1 MDQHP
6 KVRLVEVD
14 AENWRALTEVKS
26 KPGQE
31 RFVASVAWYL
41 CLAHYGDDW
50 HPLAIEVDGSIL
62 GHLMWAIDE
71 EDGSAW
77 LGGLV
82 IDADAQ
88 GRGIG
93 HAAVVAFLD
102 RFTEDGRTNAALSYL
117 PDNAIARK
125 LYADLGFVETGEMAD
140 EEIVARYQRSSSP
153 I

>member
-1 MDQHP
+1 MVDQHP

-50 HPLAIEVDGSIL
+50 HPLAIEVDGSIV

-88 GRGIG
+88 GSGIG
-93 HAAVVAFLD
+93 HAALVAFLD
-102 RFTEDGRTNAALSYL
+102 RFTEDGHTNAALSYL
-117 PDNAIARK
+117 PDNTIARK

-140 EEIVARYQRSSSP
+140 EEIVARYQRS
-153 I
+153 

>member
-41 CLAHYGDDW
+41 CIAHYGEDW
-50 HPLAIEVDGSIL
+50 HPLAIEVDGSIV

-140 EEIVARYQRSSSP
+140 EEIVARYKWS
-153 I
+153 

>member
-1 MDQHP
+1 MDQDP

-14 AENWRALTEVKS
+14 AENWRALAEVKS

-50 HPLAIEVDGSIL
+50 HPLAIEVDGSIV
-62 GHLMWAIDE
+62 GHLMWGIDE
-71 EDGSAW
+71 DEDDSAW

-93 HAAVVAFLD
+93 RAAVVAFLD
-102 RFTEDGRTNAALSYL
+102 RFTKDGRTNAGITFK
-117 PDNAIARK
+117 PDNTIARK
-125 LYADLGFVETGEMAD
+125 LYADIGFVETGEMAED
-140 EEIVARYQRSSSP
+140 EIVARYQRS
-153 I
+153 

>member
-50 HPLAIEVDGSIL
+50 HPLAIEGDGSIV

-88 GRGIG
+88 GSGIG
-93 HAAVVAFLD
+93 HAALVAFLD
-102 RFTEDGRTNAALSYL
+102 RFTEDEHTNAALSYL
-117 PDNAIARK
+117 PDNTIARK

-140 EEIVARYQRSSSP
+140 EEIVARYQRS
-153 I
+153 

>member
-1 MDQHP
+1 MVDQHP

-50 HPLAIEVDGSIL
+50 HPLAIEVDGSIV

-88 GRGIG
+88 GSGIG
-93 HAAVVAFLD
+93 HAALVAFLD
-102 RFTEDGRTNAALSYL
+102 RFTEDEHTNAALSYL
-117 PDNAIARK
+117 PDNTIARK

-140 EEIVARYQRSSSP
+140 EEIVARYQRS
-153 I
+153 

>member
-50 HPLAIEVDGSIL
+50 HSLAIEVDGSIV

-88 GRGIG
+88 GSGIG
-93 HAAVVAFLD
+93 HAALVAFLD
-102 RFTEDGRTNAALSYL
+102 RFTEDEHTNAALSYL
-117 PDNAIARK
+117 PDNTIARK

-140 EEIVARYQRSSSP
+140 EEIVARYQRS
-153 I
+153 

>member
-50 HPLAIEVDGSIL
+50 HPLAIEVDGSIV

-88 GRGIG
+88 GSGIG
-93 HAAVVAFLD
+93 HAALVAFLD
-102 RFTEDGRTNAALSYL
+102 RFTEDEHTNAALSYL
-117 PDNAIARK
+117 PDNTIARK

-140 EEIVARYQRSSSP
+140 EEIVARYQRS
-153 I
+153 